1 MGKIKKT
8 DDEWKKTLT
17 PDQFRVLRQ
26 KATERPFTGEY
37 VDNKKAGVYK
47 CTACGNELFI
57 SETKFDAGCGWPSFY
72 APKDEE
78 NVEFKLDF
86 SLFMKRTEVLCSK
99 CGGHLGHLFDD
110 GPAPTGQRYCINS
123 AALRF
128 EKKKDQ

>member
-1 MGKIKKT
+1 MDKNKKT

-47 CTACGNELFI
+47 CAACGNELFI

-78 NVEFKLDF
+78 KVEFNLDL
-86 SLFMKRTEVLCSK
+86 SLFTKRTEVLCSK

-110 GPAPTGQRYCINS
+110 GPPPTGQRYCINS
-123 AALRF
+123 AALMF
-128 EKKKDQ
+128 EEKKDK